1 MGFRFR
7 HRRPKK
13 KPTNK
18 ERKQRI
24 RETSIKDL
32 PVDISLNILKR
43 LPITSLFSVK
53 SVSKAFYHLASHP
66 TLTPHWLIIRIPP
79 SKKLSLIDDRGVL
92 RKVTQPMIKKKL
104 KAGPVL
110 SCDGLLCLLYYRYK
124 HPCLDYYRACLFNP
138 LIGEHDF
145 LPDLVLPRLP
155 ESSHKGTLVSSEQVF
170 GFGFDARTKEYKLVR
185 IVMVTYE
192 VATYLKAEV
201 FILGKKGRRFS
212 KFEPEFVCP
221 YQSSDVGV
229 SGAIHWLCEDLSPTS
244 VDPKSRIIVSFD
256 LFEEKFHQV
265 SKPEIKIN
273 ESCKISVLGECL
285 AITGDFSK
293 HHGRH
298 EVHIWVLKEYGV
310 KESWTKEYVIG
321 ERFGR
326 LYPLLLLNSGNIV
339 MSDESKT
346 VCCYD
351 PKRDSSEVYVE
362 LDQPIVAIH
371 HVPSLV
377 SPFF

>member
-1 MGFRFR
+1 MVCF
-7 HRRPKK
+7 
-13 KPTNK
+13 
-18 ERKQRI
+18 
-24 RETSIKDL
+24 
-32 PVDISLNILKR
+32 VYC
-43 LPITSLFSVK
+43 IT
-53 SVSKAFYHLASHP
+53 
-66 TLTPHWLIIRIPP
+66 
-79 SKKLSLIDDRGVL
+79 
-92 RKVTQPMIKKKL
+92 
-104 KAGPVL
+104 
-110 SCDGLLCLLYYRYK
+110 
-124 HPCLDYYRACLFNP
+124 
-138 LIGEHDF
+138 
-145 LPDLVLPRLP
+145 

-185 IVMVTYE
+185 IVIVMYE

-201 FILGKKGRRFS
+201 FTLGKKGCRFS
-212 KFEPEFVCP
+212 KFGPEFVCP

-229 SGAIHWLCEDLSPTS
+229 SGAIHWLCEDLNPTS
-244 VDPKSRIIVSFD
+244 IDPKSRIIVSCD
-256 LFEEKFHQV
+256 LFEEKFYQIP
-265 SKPEIKIN
+265 KPDIEIN

-293 HHGRH
+293 RCGRH
-298 EVHIWVLKEYGV
+298 EVHIWLLKEYGV

-326 LYPLLLLNSGNIV
+326 LYPLFLLNSGNIV
-339 MSDESKT
+339 MSDESQT

-351 PKRDSSEVYVE
+351 PKRDSSEAYVE